1 MKTLGE
7 LLRDK
12 INASIEKRQQLE
24 RDFWTVCLDVYSVRP
39 AWIDISRWSDER
51 LIEETKAMGEPS
63 FDKYHALNNYE
74 QLNYGD

>member
-51 LIEETKAMGEPS
+51 LIEEIKAMGEPN
-63 FDKYHALNNYE
+63 FDKRHALNNYA
-74 QLNYGD
+74 QFD

>member
-39 AWIDISRWSDER
+39 AWIDISGWSDER
-51 LIEETKAMGEPS
+51 LIEEIKAMGEPS
-63 FDKYHALNNYE
+63 FDKRHALNNYA
-74 QLNYGD
+74 QFD